1 MESRP
6 CDPYDHHVVGGSAV
20 ERRTAPPSATITVAS
35 TGAALNE
42 QSQAV
47 RPPAE
52 GGSQSIAAVERAID
66 VLLLFGRSNRADLGV
81 TEISGEL
88 GLSKAAVHRILTS
101 LRSRDLIAVDSVS
114 RRYSLGPAALGL
126 GRAYLARIDVR
137 SMASPELAW
146 LSGKSK
152 ETATL
157 SIRNGDARMYVDQ
170 VVPDREVRMEVTVGL
185 PYPLH
190 AGASSKAFLAF
201 LSDDEIDSYITRN
214 QLAAMTDQTIT
225 DDERL
230 RRDLAA
236 IRKRGYA
243 TSAGER
249 MAGAASVAAPVLDHD
264 DRPIAVISVSGP
276 VERFKAEMTDCTA
289 LLLEATRRLSTRMGH
304 VA

>member
-1 MESRP
+1 LSE
-6 CDPYDHHVVGGSAV
+6 H
-20 ERRTAPPSATITVAS
+20 
-35 TGAALNE
+35 
-42 QSQAV
+42 SQDV
-47 RPPAE
+47 RPPTE

-66 VLLLFGRSNRADLGV
+66 VLLLFGRSSRADLGV
-81 TEISGEL
+81 TEISAEL

-170 VVPDREVRMEVTVGL
+170 VVPDREVRMEVAVGL
-185 PYPLH
+185 PYPLQ

-201 LSDDEIDSYITRN
+201 LSDDEIDSYIKRN

-225 DDERL
+225 DDEKL

-264 DRPIAVISVSGP
+264 ARPIAVISVSGP
-276 VERFKAEMTDCTA
+276 VERFKAEMSDCTA
-289 LLLEATRRLSTRMGH
+289 LLLEATGRLSTRMGH